1 MFGNAYAAGVGNV
14 GQMFVWCQGTVSI
27 QRTTRRANA
36 PLRHS
41 RARIAAKNKTAI
53 QPFREHHLDDD
64 HYIGLIRALEAQSE
78 NAPAAFRSR
87 VFAISI
93 AAYVALF
100 AILMLSIVIIYY
112 GFSWAQQRHSVRS
125 TIYVGLFA
133 LTMLP
138 VFWVVGK
145 FFLMRLP
152 PPTGRELTRAEA
164 PKLFEVI
171 GKMRKKLNGPP
182 IHHVLID
189 REYNAAIMQLP
200 RFGLFG
206 GHTNYLMMGLP
217 YLLGV
222 SPKEMLAT
230 VAHEY
235 GHLCGNHGKM
245 GAWVYRQR
253 ITLGA
258 LYEQVQ
264 NGAENSWVH
273 AGISAALRRFMP
285 YYNAYTFV
293 LSRQQEYEADRTA
306 SEIAGTTH
314 NANGLI
320 RDALLGR
327 WIHRDFWPGVY
338 RQADQHAKPGFMP
351 FNSMRLAFA
360 ASYDE
365 WATRERMAA
374 AWKTESDLLD
384 THPCL
389 RERVEAIGEKL
400 QLPVKVETPAADVL
414 LGATTKKLIDEFDG
428 DWWNSQKKNWE
439 SRHQHVQRS
448 KTALENFRKQ
458 PLESLQLHEL
468 QQFAF
473 LTDEFDS
480 SEKAKPLLEYLMAK
494 PGGPFPKPAYFYGR
508 ILLNEGNDRGLEFLE
523 TAARHDR
530 NMFDDAAYAGYGY
543 LVEKRGE
550 SAADAWC
557 KNLAA

>member
-1 MFGNAYAAGVGNV
+1 
-14 GQMFVWCQGTVSI
+14 
-27 QRTTRRANA
+27 
-36 PLRHS
+36 
-41 RARIAAKNKTAI
+41 
-53 QPFREHHLDDD
+53 LDDD
-64 HYIGLIRALEAQSE
+64 HYTGLVRALEAQSE
-78 NAPAAFRSR
+78 NAPAAFRR
-87 VFAISI
+87 KVFAISI
-93 AAYVALF
+93 TAYVALF
-100 AILMLSIVIIYY
+100 ALLVLSAALIYY
-112 GFSWAQQRHSVRS
+112 GFTWAQQRHSVRNM
-125 TIYVGLFA
+125 IYICLFA

-152 PPTGRELTRAEA
+152 PPTGRELMRADA
-164 PKLFEVI
+164 PKLFDVI
-171 GKMRKKLNGPP
+171 DKMQKRLDGPP
-182 IHHVLID
+182 IHHVLVD

-206 GHTNYLMMGLP
+206 GHTNYLMVGLP

-253 ITLGA
+253 ITFGA

-264 NGAENSWVH
+264 SGADDSWVY
-273 AGISAALRRFMP
+273 AGIFGALRRFMP

-306 SEIAGTTH
+306 TEIAGATH

-320 RDALLGR
+320 RDELLGR
-327 WIHRDFWPGVY
+327 WIHQNFWPGVY
-338 RQADQHAKPGFMP
+338 KQADQAVQPNFMP

-365 WATRERMAA
+365 WATRERMAT
-374 AWKTESDLLD
+374 AWKSDSDLLD

-414 LGATTKKLIDEFDG
+414 LGATTRKLIDEFDNE
-428 DWWNSQKKNWE
+428 WWKKEKNNWE
-439 SRHQHVQRS
+439 SRYQHVQRS
-448 KTALENFRKQ
+448 KTELENYRKQ
-458 PLESLQLHEL
+458 SLENLQLHEL

-508 ILLNEGNDRGLEFLE
+508 ILLREGDDHGLDYLE
-523 TAARHDR
+523 TAARSDR
-530 NMFDDAAYAGYGY
+530 NLFDDVVYVGYGY
-543 LVEKRGE
+543 LVEKRGDNAANAWYE
-550 SAADAWC
+550 KVSA
-557 KNLAA
+557 